1 MPLQPVVPLRLV
13 LVDDEPLSRRALR
26 QLLDRRADVVVV
38 AECAGSDEARAW
50 MENADAM
57 LLDIEMP
64 GLSGLDLARERRAET
79 LPAIVFV
86 TAFDRYAVPA
96 FATEA
101 VDYLCKPVTAERLDL
116 AMARIRSH
124 VAQHGVATSTVPS
137 AERPLPSSDVRDHLV
152 VRTGRTEEL
161 VPFSTIDCLEA
172 DDVYAAV
179 FTGGRRLLVRQ
190 SLALLAEV
198 LPAPQFQRVHRSWIV
213 QRAAVRALRQTKDGL
228 QLHLHDGRV
237 VPVSRRN
244 SAAVRAWLRMGAL

>member
-1 MPLQPVVPLRLV
+1 MLVRENPLRLV

-26 QLLDRRADVVVV
+26 QLLDQRSDVVVI
-38 AECAGSDEARAW
+38 AECANSMEAREW
-50 MENADAM
+50 MTEADAM

-64 GLSGLDLARERRAET
+64 GLSGLDLARERHTEA
-79 LPAIVFV
+79 LPALVFV

-116 AMARIRSH
+116 AVTRIRLH
-124 VAQHGVATSTVPS
+124 VARHRVSEPTGTQTDS
-137 AERPLPSSDVRDHLV
+137 APAVGRAHLV
-152 VRTGRTEEL
+152 VRLGRTEEI
-161 VPFSTIDCLEA
+161 VPYGAIDCFEA

-190 SLALLAEV
+190 SLSLLAEA
-198 LPAPQFQRVHRSWIV
+198 LPAADFLRVHRSWIV
-213 QRAAVRALRQTKDGL
+213 HRTAVRALRQTRDGL
-228 QLHLHDGRV
+228 QLQLRDGRL

-244 SAAVRAWLRMGAL
+244 AAAVRAWLRTGAR

>member
-1 MPLQPVVPLRLV
+1 VALRLV

-26 QLLDRRADVVVV
+26 QLLDQQADVTVV
-38 AECAGSDEARAW
+38 AECASSAEARAW
-50 MENADAM
+50 MDDADAM
-57 LLDIEMP
+57 MLDIEMP
-64 GLSGLDLARERRAET
+64 GLSGLDLARERRTQA

-116 AMARIRSH
+116 ALTRIRAHVVQH
-124 VAQHGVATSTVPS
+124 VAQHRAQHAAAGPPPAPD
-137 AERPLPSSDVRDHLV
+137 RVRGHVV

-161 VPFSTIDCLEA
+161 ISYGAIDCLEA

-179 FTGGRRLLVRQ
+179 YTGGRRLLVRQ
-190 SLALLAEV
+190 SLALLAES
-198 LPAPQFQRVHRSWIV
+198 LPAPAFQRVHRSWIV
-213 QRAAVRALRQTKDGL
+213 QRAAVRALRQTTDGL
-228 QLHLHDGRV
+228 QLQLRDGRI

-244 SAAVRAWLRMGAL
+244 SAAVRAWLRTGAP

>member
-1 MPLQPVVPLRLV
+1 MSLRLV

-26 QLLDRRADVVVV
+26 QLLDQRADVVVV
-38 AECAGSDEARAW
+38 AECANSAEARAW
-50 MENADAM
+50 MHDADAV

-64 GLSGLDLARERRAET
+64 GVSGLDLARERGAHP

-101 VDYLCKPVTAERLDL
+101 VDYLCKPVSADRLDL
-116 AMARIRSH
+116 ALARIRSH
-124 VAQHGVATSTVPS
+124 VALHMAQPAAQSM
-137 AERPLPSSDVRDHLV
+137 ADVREHVV

-161 VPFSTIDCLEA
+161 IPFAAIDCVEA

-179 FTGGRRLLVRQ
+179 HTGGRRLLVRQ
-190 SLALLAEV
+190 SLAVLAEA
-198 LPAPQFQRVHRSWIV
+198 LPEPQFQRVHRSWIV
-213 QRAAVRALRQTKDGL
+213 HRQAVRALRPAPDGL
-228 QLHLHDGRV
+228 QLLLRDGRL

-244 SAAVRAWLRMGAL
+244 SATVRAWLRQGAV